1 MSVNNPE
8 VQILQDGAQTT
19 IVKITGVYNALT
31 NANTMIVDTSSLRF
45 ANTSQAC
52 YVSISKIE
60 YYLSGYSTGP
70 GVVQLYWEDAS
81 ANTPIMNF
89 GGFGSGGVF
98 DKYITNNAPAPTGNI
113 GLQVINYNDND
124 TYNFVLTL
132 NKEAGYAN
140 AFIAYNDMTY
150 RP

>member
-8 VQILQDGAQTT
+8 VQILQDGAQTA
-19 IVKITGVYNALT
+19 IIKITGVYDALT

-45 ANTSQAC
+45 ANTSQTC
-52 YVSISKIE
+52 LVSISKIE
-60 YYLSGYSTGP
+60 YYSSGYSSTAGA
-70 GVVQLYWEDAS
+70 VQLYWEDAS
-81 ANTPIMNF
+81 ANTPIMSF

-113 GLQVINYNDND
+113 GLQVINYNVND
-124 TYNFVLTL
+124 TYNFILTL

-140 AFIAYNDMTY
+140 AFIAYNDMMY
-150 RP
+150 QP